1 MTSKEGD
8 KNMGLTLEGFIRF
21 IKDFAKQDVRS
32 VFIGLRSCGFDM
44 FMERVFPAE
53 FNSLEDMSWTKIQD
67 EALVKHGN
75 MLAQKFNCSPLKISS
90 MMWVFISKWSKH
102 QHLHWIG
109 YCSNISNMIIAFLNL
124 KHTSCYDHLLSSECV
139 SAVVL

>member
-1 MTSKEGD
+1 
-8 KNMGLTLEGFIRF
+8 MGLTLEGFIKF

-90 MMWVFISKWSKH
+90 NEIYLTEIDLVSEGFKSLQS
-102 QHLHWIG
+102 
-109 YCSNISNMIIAFLNL
+109 
-124 KHTSCYDHLLSSECV
+124 LSLEDV
-139 SAVVL
+139 RTH